1 MTAKNITDALLALED
16 ERQREVLLRF
26 FKTGKG
32 EYGEGDKF
40 LGIRVPEVRL
50 VAKTAVG
57 LPLEE
62 VPTLLQ
68 SPWHEVRLCGL
79 LILTYQMERL
89 CRRRLLDDPQ
99 AIEERDAIVALYL
112 QYADRANNWDLV
124 DLSAPKI
131 IGNWLLVPT
140 RLGDKTQVLDSLA
153 DSPVL
158 WRQRIAMVS
167 TWKTTQQGDPTYA
180 LRYAERLLHH
190 PHDLMHKAVGW
201 MLREVGKRGNQVLLE
216 AFLEKHADS
225 MPRTTLRYAIELLPD
240 RHIWMGKRPT
250 LTLPTEGGKRATLT

>member
-1 MTAKNITDALLALED
+1 MTANDITEALLALED
-16 ERQREVLLRF
+16 KAQREVLLRF

-32 EYGEGDKF
+32 EYGEGDQF

-62 VPTLLQ
+62 VPTLLL

-89 CRRRLLDDPQ
+89 CRRRLLDDTQ
-99 AIEERDAIVALYL
+99 VIEARDAIVALYL

-140 RLGDKTQVLDSLA
+140 RLGDKTEVLDALA
-153 DSPVL
+153 DSTVL

-190 PHDLMHKAVGW
+190 SHDLMHKAVGW
-201 MLREVGKRGNQVLLE
+201 MLREVGKRGHKALFE
-216 AFLEKHADS
+216 SFLEQHAAT
-225 MPRTTLRYAIELLPD
+225 MPRTTLRYAIERLPENE
-240 RHIWMGKRPT
+240 RLYWMKI
-250 LTLPTEGGKRATLT
+250 K

>member
-1 MTAKNITDALLALED
+1 MTANDITDALLALED
-16 ERQREVLLRF
+16 KAQRDVLLRF

-32 EYGEGDKF
+32 EYGEGDRF

-57 LPLEE
+57 LPLAE
-62 VPTLLQ
+62 VPTLLL

-89 CRRRLLDDPQ
+89 LHDPQ
-99 AIEERDAIVALYL
+99 AIEARDAIVALYL
-112 QYADRANNWDLV
+112 QYADRANNWNLV

-140 RLGDKTQVLDSLA
+140 RLGDKTQVLDALA

-167 TWKTTQQGDPTYA
+167 TWMTTQQGNPTYA

-190 PHDLMHKAVGW
+190 PHDLIHKAVGW
-201 MLREVGKRGNQVLLE
+201 MLREVGKRGHKALLE
-216 AFLEKHADS
+216 SFLEQHAAT
-225 MPRTTLRYAIELLPD
+225 MPRTTLRYAIEQLPENE
-240 RHIWMGKRPT
+240 RLYWMKI
-250 LTLPTEGGKRATLT
+250 K